1 MPIKARAAQI
11 WLICARSGT
20 EAGASGAGH
29 SYWGLT
35 GRTRRITRSVSLV
48 LEREFP
54 AVLRAAAGGDEG
66 AFAKL
71 WRDAHPP
78 LLRYLRVLA
87 GDDAAEDVAGE
98 VWLEIA
104 RGLARFRGSSEAEF
118 RGWVFVTA
126 RRRVIDLRRY
136 EDRHPV
142 RLAGEAREMDRPAM
156 DDTAAAALDNLSA
169 RAAVELIATLPRF
182 QAEVIVLRVI
192 AGLDVGQVARIVGR
206 RPGAVRVA
214 AHRGLRELA
223 ARLSEQAESK
233 RL

>member
-1 MPIKARAAQI
+1 
-11 WLICARSGT
+11 
-20 EAGASGAGH
+20 
-29 SYWGLT
+29 
-35 GRTRRITRSVSLV
+35 VLV
-48 LEREFP
+48 
-54 AVLRAAAGGDEG
+54 AAAGGDES

-71 WRDAHPP
+71 WRDAHPA
-78 LLRYLRVLA
+78 LLRYLRMLA
-87 GDDAAEDVAGE
+87 GDAAEDVAAE

-118 RGWVFVTA
+118 RGWLFVMA

-142 RLAGEAREMDRPAM
+142 RLTGEAREMDRPAM

-169 RAAVELIATLPRF
+169 QAAVELISTLPPF

-192 AGLDVGQVARIVGR
+192 AGLDVGQVARIVGK